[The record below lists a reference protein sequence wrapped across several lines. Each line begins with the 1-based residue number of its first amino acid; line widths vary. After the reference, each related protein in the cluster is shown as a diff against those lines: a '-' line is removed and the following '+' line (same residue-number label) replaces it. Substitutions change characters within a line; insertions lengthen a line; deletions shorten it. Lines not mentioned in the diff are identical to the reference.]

1 MFDFIDPFLGNIW
14 LLIVLLISSLLI
26 VRVSISVAALV
37 VRIVA
42 SGLIIGVIAARVVIL
57 IIVTHSLLNVKYQMS
72 NVKSQIITYTHMPH
86 S

>member
-1 MFDFIDPFLGNIW
+1 M
-14 LLIVLLISSLLI
+14 LIVLLISSRLI
-26 VRVSISVAALV
+26 VRVSIGVTISVAALV

-72 NVKSQIITYTHMPH
+72 NIKSQIITYTHMPH